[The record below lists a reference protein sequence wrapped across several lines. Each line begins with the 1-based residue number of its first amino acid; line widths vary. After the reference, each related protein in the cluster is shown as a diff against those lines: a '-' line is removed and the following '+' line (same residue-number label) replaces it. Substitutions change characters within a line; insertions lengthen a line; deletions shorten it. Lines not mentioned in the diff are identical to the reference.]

1 MARCARKSCG
11 RWRPGILARAVGLGL
26 RLDGAWYC
34 SSTCLEL
41 AARDRLARTSPVVTP
56 AVPAI
61 GPPRFGGVLA
71 TLKKLP
77 REVVEQAATE
87 QARTGLRLGTQ
98 LVAMGVVS
106 KFDVLRALA
115 SQNGVGFLTAV
126 DATRVTAAPGNLS
139 PHVVRA
145 LGLVPFEADRRHDV
159 LKVAC
164 MAPVPHSAVAALR
177 ELTGW
182 IIEPYLVADE
192 QWPALAEAYG
202 SSAREDGPAY
212 STLPDVAAVAAHV
225 AELARQAG
233 DVRMAEARCM
243 EHLWVRLD
251 IGPRVEEFWVTLQP
265 APAPTDGVLS
275 RMAGKARPRR
285 PRASVVQD
293 RPKRAAVERKR
304 PVRERPALEVT
315 PAVRE
320 SGELNDCLVPGSL
333 QGGPTAPVAVGGGQT
348 LDLGFLDAWE

>member
-1 MARCARKSCG
+1 
-11 RWRPGILARAVGLGL
+11 L

-41 AARDRLARTSPVVTP
+41 AARDRLARTWPAVTP

-77 REVVEQAATE
+77 REVVEQAASE

-126 DATRVTAAPGNLS
+126 DAARVTAAPGNLS
-139 PHVVRA
+139 PHVVRT

-192 QWPALAEAYG
+192 QWPALAQAYG
-202 SSAREDGPAY
+202 SSVKEDGPAY

-225 AELARQAG
+225 ADLARHAG
-233 DVRMAEARCM
+233 DVRMAEARCLG
-243 EHLWVRLD
+243 HLWVRLD

-265 APAPTDGVLS
+265 AAAPAPADGVLP
-275 RMAGKARPRR
+275 RVAGKPRPRR
-285 PRASVVQD
+285 PRASAGPG
-293 RPKRAAVERKR
+293 RPRRPAAERR
-304 PVRERPALEVT
+304 PPVRERPALEVA
-315 PAVRE
+315 PAVP
-320 SGELNDCLVPGSL
+320 ELSELDDCMLPGSP
-333 QGGPTAPVAVGGGQT
+333 QGGLAAPVAVGAGQT